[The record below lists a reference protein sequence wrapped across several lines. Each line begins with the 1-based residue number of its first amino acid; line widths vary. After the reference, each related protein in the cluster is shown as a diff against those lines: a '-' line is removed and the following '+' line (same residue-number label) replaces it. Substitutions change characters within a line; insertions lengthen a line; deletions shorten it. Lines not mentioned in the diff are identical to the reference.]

1 MSTCN
6 RIRTLVMACIAA
18 AILVSPPAYALFAKL
33 TTNLVGI
40 SIDGVIPNGKA
51 SVDQSNLPTI
61 PALLALGV
69 SKVNLRD
76 GTVLSVNMS
85 DCPWFGPVAYLN
97 IVDGSARIR
106 TSLPL
111 VCQTGRL
118 SSITIVDQNGTVL
131 LQGGNPWK
139 I

>member
-1 MSTCN
+1 
-6 RIRTLVMACIAA
+6 MACFAA
-18 AILVSPPAYALFAKL
+18 AILVSTPAYALFAKL
-33 TTNLVGI
+33 TTKLVGI
-40 SIDGVIPNGKA
+40 NIDGAIPTGTA

-61 PALLALGV
+61 PALLAVGV
-69 SKVNLRD
+69 SKVNLAD
-76 GTVLSVNMS
+76 GTVLSVNLS

-111 VCQTGRL
+111 TCQTGRL
-118 SSITIVDQNGTVL
+118 SSITIVDQTGAVL